1 MMQMNTT
8 RSVITLLFVSL
19 LVLTWGCQPQ
29 VKVSPAPEAPETPVV
44 EKKEEV
50 PLIPILMAE
59 AEKFA
64 NQGNHQDALLIYNQV
79 LDKAE
84 SAGISGEADK
94 KAVLTAI
101 ESVLKQA
108 SAEDIDTFSGIRN
121 LTIPGSLLQYWLGA
135 AHIREENYTDA
146 RTTLEA
152 FIASFPDDS
161 KIIDAQALLD
171 KIQTAAFSKD
181 TIGCLL
187 PLSGKYSIYGERA
200 LKGIQLAVRE
210 LSQKHGRPFNV
221 IVKDTRSDPDQAI
234 QCVEEL
240 AREEVLGILGPLLVP
255 ESAGQKAQEL
265 GIPLIALTQK
275 REFPLGG
282 DYLFSN
288 FITPEMQVQ
297 ALGSYVFMELGLKK
311 VAILYPD
318 EKYGRRYME
327 LFWDV
332 VDEFNGEMVGVE
344 AYDGTK
350 TDFTIPVQKL
360 TGEFYPVP
368 EFLKPKPEEP
378 EESLF
383 TDDGEMAGGEEE
395 TNPKRPKLS
404 SRGSAVANEDRI
416 EIDFQALFIPDG
428 LSRVNLILPQ
438 LAFNDA
444 RGMVL
449 LGTNLWHQ
457 KSLLTQA
464 RGYNKNTVITD
475 GYFGGSSRPV
485 TQAFDKNFREVFKE
499 APGFLEAISYDTASI
514 LFTAA
519 MDDTAGSRKDIRDN
533 LQGRIMFDG
542 VTGQTIFDKDGSP
555 HKELFLITV
564 KRGKFLEISR

>member
-1 MMQMNTT
+1 MKQNNETNLT
-8 RSVITLLFVSL
+8 RSVITIFLIGLMALL
-19 LVLTWGCQPQ
+19 GCQPK
-29 VKVSPAPEAPETPVV
+29 VKVAPPVPEVPETPVV
-44 EKKEEV
+44 EEKEEV

-64 NQGNHQDALLIYNQV
+64 SQGNHQDALLIYNQV
-79 LDKAE
+79 LEKAE
-84 SAGISGEADK
+84 SKGVAGEADK
-94 KAVLTAI
+94 AAVLAAI
-101 ESVLKQA
+101 ESVLQQA

-121 LTIPGSLLQYWLGA
+121 LTIPESLLQYRLGSA
-135 AHIREENYTDA
+135 YSREQNYTDA
-146 RTTLEA
+146 RTVLEN
-152 FIASFPDDS
+152 FIASFPDDP
-161 KIIDAQALLD
+161 KVADAQALLEE
-171 KIQTAAFSKD
+171 IQTAAFRRD

-187 PLSGKYSIYGERA
+187 PLSGKYSVYGERA
-200 LKGIQLAVRE
+200 LKGIQLAVQE
-210 LSQKHGRPFNV
+210 LSQKHGTLFNV
-221 IVKDTRSDPDQAI
+221 IVKDTRSNPDHAI

-255 ESAGQKAQEL
+255 EAAGQKAQEL

-275 REFPLGG
+275 RDFPLQG

-297 ALGSYVFMELGLKK
+297 ALASYVFMELGLKK

-318 EKYGRRYME
+318 ERYGRRYME

-332 VDEFNGEMVGVE
+332 VDEFHGEVVGVE

-350 TDFTIPVQKL
+350 TDFTTPVQKL

-368 EFLKPKPEEP
+368 EFLKPEP
-378 EESLF
+378 EEEEENLVGEDSEMANAGEGD
-383 TDDGEMAGGEEE
+383 DDGELQ
-395 TNPKRPKLS
+395 PKRPKLS

-457 KSLLTQA
+457 KNLLTQA

-475 GYFGGSSRPV
+475 GYFG
-485 TQAFDKNFREVFKE
+485 
-499 APGFLEAISYDTASI
+499 
-514 LFTAA
+514 
-519 MDDTAGSRKDIRDN
+519 
-533 LQGRIMFDG
+533 
-542 VTGQTIFDKDGSP
+542 
-555 HKELFLITV
+555 
-564 KRGKFLEISR
+564 